1 MSLFSET
8 TFALAFILF
17 LALFLWQRRH
27 KVEVQKWVF
36 PLLYMILYRMKW
48 GIKTMDVLA
57 KRYPRLVLWF
67 AYGGVYVGFLG
78 MILTVGYLGYM
89 LFNVFFMGST
99 DASVAVVQ
107 PFVETD
113 FGSPFFYVPFT
124 YFIVAIFIIAT
135 VHEAAHGVVARLF
148 KVKVKS
154 TGFAFFSVLV
164 PIIPA
169 AFVEP
174 DDKQVKKISP
184 MKQLGIYAA
193 GPFSNLLLALL
204 VFIIMLAV
212 TPGLNSVTSEHVVIS
227 DYVSGDDMYPA
238 ELAGVGVG
246 ERIRAIDDVAM
257 GSVQDFVT
265 FMGGTAAGQ
274 QIVLHTNASSYDIVL
289 AESPGSET
297 GYLGVMVRPLTEYDD
312 AFKATYGWLIPPM
325 EWMLGLMLLL
335 FIFNIGVALINLAP
349 IGPLDGGR
357 MLLTVLLTRFPEKKA
372 LTIWG
377 KVSLLTLLLLLA
389 NIFLPWILRAF

>member
-1 MSLFSET
+1 
-8 TFALAFILF
+8 
-17 LALFLWQRRH
+17 
-27 KVEVQKWVF
+27 
-36 PLLYMILYRMKW
+36 
-48 GIKTMDVLA
+48 MDVLA

-78 MILTVGYLGYM
+78 MILTIGYLGYM
-89 LFNVFFMGST
+89 LFSVFFMGST

-204 VFIIMLAV
+204 VFIVMLAV
-212 TPGLNSVTSEHVVIS
+212 TPGINSVTSEHVVIS
-227 DYVSGDDMYPA
+227 DYVSGDAAYPA
-238 ELAGVGVG
+238 ELAGVGIG
-246 ERIRAIDDVAM
+246 ERIEAIDDTAM
-257 GSVQDFVT
+257 YSVQDFVR

-274 QIVLHTNASSYDIVL
+274 QIVLHTNASSYEIAL
-289 AESPGSET
+289 SESPGSDT
-297 GYLGVMVRPLTEYDD
+297 GYLGVMVRSFAEYDD
-312 AFKATYGWLIPPM
+312 AFKATYGWLIPAM
-325 EWMLGLMLLL
+325 EWILGLMILL

-389 NIFLPWILRAF
+389 NIFLPWILRAL